1 MPLFTTKF
9 PISSTHY
16 PLSFIHY
23 PLLLMPQ
30 LDPHIFRA
38 YDIRGVADTQIT
50 EEACLW
56 IGKAF
61 GSTVRDLYG
70 IDSPTIAV
78 GRDARTHGPKFQQA
92 VVDGLVSAGCNVLI
106 IGQTPSPIS
115 YFTVCNRKIDGSVQI
130 TASHNPKEDNG
141 LKLQIR
147 DAEAYSGEDLQKLY
161 KKIVQYERGEVSP
174 LCGNGSI
181 EEIDAVTAYLNHLSQ
196 MFAGVGEG
204 IKIVID
210 SGNGVA
216 GPVYKEAVTTV
227 GAEVTGL
234 FIEPD
239 GTFPNHPADPSK
251 HETLK
256 DLQAKV
262 QEVGADMGLA
272 FDGDGDRLGL
282 VDETGVIRT
291 ADEILL
297 LLAKDHLSRHSGKS
311 VVFTVS
317 NSGALESEITKWGGV
332 PVMTVV
338 GHSFVEHAM
347 VEHNALLGGEQ
358 SGHFFCSEDYFGFD
372 DALVAALRIMKI
384 VKESGL
390 PLSQLCAEF
399 PTVYQAPE
407 FRPYCPDEKKSEIV
421 RRVTEHFRKDYSV
434 NDADGVRIDFGEGA
448 WAGVR
453 QSNTSPK
460 LSICIEARTPK
471 MLNEIESIVMDHLK
485 LYPDIRMNNETM
497 KQ

>member
-1 MPLFTTKF
+1 MYTVIPFILEMHFAQK
-9 PISSTHY
+9 ISKLPS
-16 PLSFIHY
+16 
-23 PLLLMPQ
+23 MPQ
-30 LDPHIFRA
+30 LDQHIFRA
-38 YDIRGVADTQIT
+38 YDIRGVADSQIT

-78 GRDARTHGPKFQQA
+78 GRDARTHGPKFEQA
-92 VVDGLVSAGCNVLI
+92 VIDGLVSAGCSVLK

-115 YFTVCNRKIDGSVQI
+115 YFTVCNKKIDGSVQI

-147 DAEAYSGEDLQKLY
+147 NAEAYSGDNLQKLY
-161 KKIVQYERGEVSP
+161 KKIEQEDVLTGE
-174 LCGNGSI
+174 GSV
-181 EEIDAVTAYLNHLSQ
+181 EETDAITPYLDHLSQ
-196 MFAGVGEG
+196 MFAGAGDG
-204 IKIVID
+204 MNIVID

-216 GPVYKEAVTTV
+216 GPVYQEALTKV
-227 GAEVTGL
+227 GANVTGL

-239 GTFPNHPADPSK
+239 GTFPNHAADPSK
-251 HETLK
+251 YDTLVE
-256 DLQAKV
+256 LQKTV
-262 QEVGADMGLA
+262 QDTGADMGLA
-272 FDGDGDRLGL
+272 FDGDGDRVGL
-282 VDETGVIRT
+282 VDENGVIRT
-291 ADEILL
+291 ADEIML

-317 NSGALESEITKWGGV
+317 NSGALETEISKWGGV

-347 VEHNALLGGEQ
+347 VEHDALLGGEQ
-358 SGHFFCSEDYFGFD
+358 SGHFFCGEDYFGFD

-390 PLSQLCAEF
+390 PLSVLCDEF
-399 PTVYQAPE
+399 PKVYQAPE
-407 FRPYCPDEKKSEIV
+407 HRPHCPDDKKAEIV
-421 RRVTEHFRKDYSV
+421 SAVTAHFAKDYSV

-460 LSICIEARTPK
+460 LSICIEARSPER
-471 MLNEIESIVMDHLK
+471 LEEIQKIVMDHLK
-485 LYPDIRMNNETM
+485 TYPDIAL
-497 KQ
+497 